1 MAIPPGF
8 IDELRNRVAVSE
20 IVGKRVKLIKKGRE
34 HSGLCPFHN
43 EKSPSFTVND
53 EKGFYHCFGCGSHGS
68 ALDFV
73 MNTEGLN
80 FPEAVERLAVM
91 AGMEVPQDTP
101 EQRERTERRNTLYD
115 VMEAACAYYERALRM
130 PEGQIGLSYLRERQL
145 TEDTIRHFRLGFA
158 PNIQG
163 GLVAALK
170 REGIEESL
178 MIEAGLL
185 IQPDDP
191 GRKPYERFRDRVM
204 FPITDRRGKVIAF
217 GGRILG
223 DGKPK
228 YLNSPDTPL
237 FHKGTVLY
245 GLAQA
250 REEAYKRD
258 QIIVTEGYMDVIAL
272 AQGGFPNAVAPLG
285 TALTEEQIQLLWK
298 MSKTPILCFD
308 GDAAGQRAAA
318 RGAER
323 ALPHLK
329 PGLSLHFIHM
339 PPGEDPDSLI
349 QHEGSTAMQTVID
362 QAVPLSELLWQRER
376 EGKNLETAE
385 DRALLDDQLKKH
397 AFQIQDESV
406 KSHFLSALKDRM
418 WKEIRGKKETKKFQ
432 PRRDWKYDKTIH
444 HTHLEAK
451 SSLNTKVDAQNWRE
465 ILLIT
470 AVIFHPQIIDEVGE
484 RLGMMNFVSD
494 SLDKLRQEVLKTVD
508 GDLGLDSSALQ
519 SHLKKSGFS
528 GPLNSLLT
536 KFQSPDGIGTVGHEG
551 FLHPDRP
558 VEDVLRG
565 WEQTYKLYRQVTD
578 LKAEDKEKQRHLVK
592 EMTPQALSQFWAH
605 KKLQGQVDT
614 DDDEDTDAAAFK
626 IDEQDLFD

>member
-8 IDELRNRVAVSE
+8 VDELRNRVSVSD
-20 IVGKRVKLIKKGRE
+20 IVGKRVKLIKKGKE
-34 HSGLCPFHN
+34 HSGLCPFHS

-53 EKGFYHCFGCGSHGS
+53 DKGFYHCFGCGAHGS

-80 FPEAVERLAVM
+80 FPEAVERLAVQ

-115 VMEAACAYYERALRM
+115 VMEAACAYYERMLRM
-130 PEGQIGLSYLRERQL
+130 PEGRAGLSYLRDRGL
-145 TEDTIRHFRLGFA
+145 SEDTIRRFRLGYA

-163 GLVAALK
+163 GLKAALK
-170 REGIEESL
+170 REGIEEGL

-185 IQPDDP
+185 IRPDDP
-191 GRKPYERFRDRVM
+191 KRKPYERFRERVM

-298 MSKTPILCFD
+298 MCKTPLLCFD

-329 PGLSLHFIHM
+329 PGYSLHFVHL

-349 QHEGSTAMQTVID
+349 QAEGRAAMQTVLDEAI
-362 QAVPLSELLWQRER
+362 PLSELLWRMES
-376 EGKNLETAE
+376 EGKNFDTAE
-385 DRALLDDQLKKH
+385 DRALLDDCLKKH
-397 AFQIQDESV
+397 AFQIEDESV
-406 KSHFLSALKDRM
+406 KKHFLSALTARM
-418 WKEIRGKKETKKFQ
+418 WKEIKAKKEKKPFS
-432 PRRDWKYDKTIH
+432 PNKNWRDEKKNH

-451 SSLNTKVDAQNWRE
+451 SSLNTKVNAQNWRE
-465 ILLIT
+465 ALLIT
-470 AVIFHPQIIDEVGE
+470 AVILHPDIMDEVGE
-484 RLGMMNFVSD
+484 RLGLMIFASE

-508 GDLGLDSSALQ
+508 GDLGLDSCTLQ
-519 SHLKKSGFS
+519 SHLNENGFS
-528 GPLNSLLT
+528 GPLKSLLDRFHAKT
-536 KFQSPDGIGTVGHEG
+536 GGVFIGHEA

-558 VEDVLRG
+558 IEDVLRG
-565 WEQTYKLYRQVTD
+565 WEDAYRLYMQERD
-578 LKAEDKEKQRHLVK
+578 LAAEFKELQQRLGE
-592 EMTPQALSQFWAH
+592 EMNPQIWSQMQALQ
-605 KKLQGQVDT
+605 KLMGKIDT
-614 DDDEDTDAAAFK
+614 DEEEAGGYSFKTNEEDLLD
-626 IDEQDLFD
+626 

>member
-8 IDELRNRVAVSE
+8 LDELRNRISVSE

-43 EKSPSFTVND
+43 EKTPSFTVND
-53 EKGFYHCFGCGSHGS
+53 DKGFYHCFGCGAHGS
-68 ALDFV
+68 ALDFL

-80 FPEAVERLAVM
+80 FPEAVERLAVQ

-101 EQRERTERRNTLYD
+101 EQRERVERRNTLYD
-115 VMEAACAYYERALRM
+115 VMEAACAYYEKALRM
-130 PEGQIGLSYLRERQL
+130 PQGRSGLDYFKQRGL
-145 TEDTIRHFRLGFA
+145 TDNTLKRFRLGFA

-163 GLVAALK
+163 GLKAALARQDIDEK
-170 REGIEESL
+170 L

-191 GRKPYERFRDRVM
+191 KRKPYERFRDRVM

-217 GGRILG
+217 GGRLLG

-228 YLNSPDTPL
+228 YLNSPETPL
-237 FHKGTVLY
+237 FHKSNVLY

-258 QIIVTEGYMDVIAL
+258 SIIVTEGYMDVIAL
-272 AQGGFPNAVAPLG
+272 AQGGFPHAVAPLG

-298 MSKTPILCFD
+298 MCKTPLLCFD
-308 GDAAGQRAAA
+308 GDAAGQRAAM

-329 PGLSLHFIHM
+329 PGYSLHFVHL
-339 PPGEDPDSLI
+339 PTGEDPDSLI
-349 QHEGSTAMQTVID
+349 QNEGRAAMKTVLEN
-362 QAVPLSELLWQRER
+362 ASPLSELLWRDSRGEL
-376 EGKNLETAE
+376 NLEMAE
-385 DRALLDDQLKKH
+385 DRSVLEDSLKKY

-406 KSHFLSALKDRM
+406 RNHFLSALKDRM
-418 WKEIRGKKETKKFQ
+418 WKEIRAQKETNSFKN
-432 PRRDWKYDKTIH
+432 RRDWRFEKKNH

-451 SSLNTKVDAQNWRE
+451 SSLKIKVDAQKWRE
-465 ILLIT
+465 SLLIA
-470 AVIFHPQIIDEVGE
+470 AVILHPQIMDEVGE
-484 RLGMMNFVSD
+484 RLGLMIFQSE

-508 GDLGLDSSALQ
+508 GDLGLDSRALQ
-519 SHLKKSGFS
+519 SHLKENGFS
-528 GPLNSLLT
+528 GPLEALLDT
-536 KFQSPDGIGTVGHEG
+536 FHAPNGGRFIGHEA

-558 VEDVLRG
+558 IDDVLRG
-565 WEQTYKLYRQVTD
+565 WEDAYRLYMQERDLAAEFKELKRRLKDEMSPQV
-578 LKAEDKEKQRHLVK
+578 
-592 EMTPQALSQFWAH
+592 LSQFVALQ
-605 KKLQGQVDT
+605 KLMGKVDT
-614 DDDEDTDAAAFK
+614 EEGEAEGSSYK
-626 IDEQDLFD
+626 LNEEDLFD

>member
-8 IDELRNRVAVSE
+8 LDELRNRVSVSE

-34 HSGLCPFHN
+34 HSGLCPFHS

-53 EKGFYHCFGCGSHGS
+53 DKGFYHCFGCGAHGS

-80 FPEAVERLAVM
+80 FPEAVERLAIQ
-91 AGMEVPQDTP
+91 AGMDVPQDTP

-115 VMEAACAYYERALRM
+115 VMEQATLYYERALRM
-130 PEGQIGLSYLRERQL
+130 PEGQKGLAYLRDRGL
-145 TEDTIRHFRLGFA
+145 TEETIKRFRLGYS

-163 GLVAALK
+163 GLKAALK

-185 IQPDDP
+185 IQPDDR
-191 GRKPYERFRDRVM
+191 GRNPYERFRERVM

-237 FHKGTVLY
+237 FHKGTILY

-250 REEAYKRD
+250 RESAHKKEE
-258 QIIVTEGYMDVIAL
+258 IIVTEGYMDVIGL

-285 TALTEEQIQLLWK
+285 TALTEEQIQLLWR
-298 MSKTPILCFD
+298 MSKRPTLCFD
-308 GDAAGQRAAA
+308 GDAAGQRAAS

-329 PGLSLHFIHM
+329 PGYGLQFVHL
-339 PPGEDPDSLI
+339 PTGEDPDSLI
-349 QHEGSTAMQTVID
+349 KAEGSAAMQTVLDDAI
-362 QAVPLSELLWQRER
+362 PLSELLWRTES
-376 EGKNLETAE
+376 EGINLETAE
-385 DRALLDDQLKKH
+385 DRALLEDKLKKH
-397 AFQIQDESV
+397 AFQIEDESV

-418 WKEIRGKKETKKFQ
+418 WKEIRAKKETKPFQ
-432 PRRDWKYDKTIH
+432 PRRDWKFEKKNH
-444 HTHLEAK
+444 HTHLETNIAK
-451 SSLNTKVDAQNWRE
+451 NTKINAQNWRE
-465 ILLIT
+465 TLLLAAIIL
-470 AVIFHPQIIDEVGE
+470 HPSIMDEVGE
-484 RLGMMNFVSD
+484 RLGLLNFSSD

-519 SHLKKSGFS
+519 GHLIKNGFS
-528 GPLNSLLT
+528 GPLNSLLG
-536 KFQSPDGIGTVGHEG
+536 KFHAPNGGKFIGHET

-558 VEDVLRG
+558 IDDVLRG
-565 WEQTYKLYRQVTD
+565 WDHTFNLYVKERDLAAEFKELKRRLEQ
-578 LKAEDKEKQRHLVK
+578 
-592 EMTPQALSQFWAH
+592 EMTPQALSQFQAH
-605 KKLQGQVDT
+605 QKLMGMVDT
-614 DDDEDTDAAAFK
+614 DEDDGGVGSSFK
-626 IDEQDLFD
+626 LNEEDLFD

>member
-8 IDELRNRVAVSE
+8 LDELRNRVSVSE

-53 EKGFYHCFGCGSHGS
+53 DKGFYHCFGCGAHGS

-80 FPEAVERLAVM
+80 FPEAVERLAIH

-101 EQRERTERRNTLYD
+101 EQRERSEKRNTLYD
-115 VMEAACAYYERALRM
+115 VMEQATLYYERALRM
-130 PEGQIGLSYLRERQL
+130 PEGKTGLSYVQQRGLS
-145 TEDTIRHFRLGFA
+145 EDTIKRFRLGYA

-163 GLVAALK
+163 GLKAALK
-170 REGIEESL
+170 REGIDESL

-191 GRKPYERFRDRVM
+191 NRQPYERFRERVM

-237 FHKGTVLY
+237 FHKGTILY

-250 REEAYKRD
+250 RETAHKKEE
-258 QIIVTEGYMDVIAL
+258 IIVTEGYMDVIAL

-285 TALTEEQIQLLWK
+285 TALTEEQILLLWR
-298 MSKTPILCFD
+298 MSKHPTLCFD

-329 PGLSLHFIHM
+329 PGFGLKFVHL
-339 PPGEDPDSLI
+339 PEGEDPDSLI
-349 QHEGSTAMQTVID
+349 KAEGSAAMQTVLDEAI
-362 QAVPLSELLWQRER
+362 PLSELLWRIESKD
-376 EGKNLETAE
+376 KNFETAE
-385 DRALLDDQLKKH
+385 DRALLEDQLKKH
-397 AFQIQDESV
+397 AFQIEDESV
-406 KSHFLSALKDRM
+406 KKHFLAALKDRM
-418 WKEIRGKKETKKFQ
+418 WKEINAKKGGKSSTWKK
-432 PRRDWKYDKTIH
+432 DWRFEKKNH

-451 SSLNTKVDAQNWRE
+451 SSLGTKVNAQNWRE
-465 ILLIT
+465 TLLLA
-470 AVIFHPQIIDEVGE
+470 AVILHPQIMDEVGE
-484 RLGMMNFVSD
+484 RLGLLNFMSD

-508 GDLGLDSSALQ
+508 GDLGLDSRALQ
-519 SHLKKSGFS
+519 DHLNTNGFS
-528 GPLNSLLT
+528 EPLKSLLA
-536 KFQSPDGIGTVGHEG
+536 KFHAPNGGKFIGHET

-558 VEDVLRG
+558 IDDVLRG
-565 WEQTYKLYRQVTD
+565 WDHTFTLYMNERDLAMEFKELKRRLEQ
-578 LKAEDKEKQRHLVK
+578 
-592 EMTPQALSQFWAH
+592 EMTPQALSQFQAH
-605 KKLQGQVDT
+605 QKLMGMVDT
-614 DDDEDTDAAAFK
+614 DEEDAGVGHSFK
-626 IDEQDLFD
+626 LNEEDLFD

>member
-8 IDELRNRVAVSE
+8 LDELRNRISVSE

-53 EKGFYHCFGCGSHGS
+53 DKGFYHCFGCGAHGS
-68 ALDFV
+68 ALDFL

-80 FPEAVERLAVM
+80 FPEAVERLAVQ

-101 EQRERTERRNTLYD
+101 EQRERVERRNTLYD
-115 VMEAACAYYERALRM
+115 VMEAACAYYEKMLRM
-130 PEGQIGLSYLRERQL
+130 PEGRIGLSYFRERGL
-145 TEDTIRHFRLGFA
+145 SEETIKHFRLGYS
-158 PNIQG
+158 PNVPG
-163 GLVAALK
+163 GLKAALT
-170 REGIEESL
+170 RQGIEESL

-191 GRKPYERFRDRVM
+191 NRKAYERFRERVM

-237 FHKGTVLY
+237 FHKGTILY

-250 REEAYKRD
+250 REEAYKKNK
-258 QIIVTEGYMDVIAL
+258 IIVTEGYMDVIAL

-298 MSKTPILCFD
+298 MSKTPLLCFD
-308 GDAAGQRAAA
+308 GDAAGQRAAL

-329 PGLSLHFIHM
+329 AGYSLHFVHL
-339 PPGEDPDSLI
+339 PAGEDPDSLI
-349 QHEGSTAMQTVID
+349 QNEGRAAMQSVLDSAI
-362 QAVPLSELLWQRER
+362 PLSELLWRTCI
-376 EGKNLETAE
+376 EGINLETAE
-385 DRALLDDQLKKH
+385 DRAVLDDNLKKH

-406 KSHFLSALKDRM
+406 RNHFISALKDRM
-418 WKEIRGKKETKKFQ
+418 WKEIRAKKDTTSFQ
-432 PRRDWKYDKTIH
+432 KRRDWKNVEKNH

-451 SSLNTKVDAQNWRE
+451 SSLNTKIDAQKWRE
-465 ILLIT
+465 SLLIA
-470 AVIFHPQIIDEVGE
+470 AVILHPHVMDEVGE
-484 RLGMMNFVSD
+484 RLGLLIFQSD

-508 GDLGLDSSALQ
+508 GDLGLDSRMLQ
-519 SHLKKSGFS
+519 SLLRKNGFS
-528 GPLNSLLT
+528 EPLDDLLG
-536 KFQSPDGIGTVGHEG
+536 KFHAPNGGRFIGHET

-558 VEDVLRG
+558 IEDVLRG
-565 WEQTYKLYRQVTD
+565 WEDAYRLYMQERDLAAEFKELKRRLKEEMSPQV
-578 LKAEDKEKQRHLVK
+578 
-592 EMTPQALSQFWAH
+592 LSQFQALQ
-605 KKLQGQVDT
+605 KLMGKVDT
-614 DDDEDTDAAAFK
+614 DETEAQNGSYK
-626 IDEQDLFD
+626 LNEEDLFD